1 LARPCG
7 REDIRVGAIGSSRAM
22 SIVKL
27 PWMSDEEVDA
37 LIGPQI
43 ICRIAFKGDEYPYLS
58 PFRYV
63 SMRGTLYFH
72 FTDYGK
78 KMRLIKQDDRCCVQ
92 IERYAPDLSSYSFV
106 SLRGRLE
113 EVTDPEERKKA
124 VGLFRE
130 TGRTLSTRFLAAH
143 GLDPKDGWGA
153 FTVDKDLVIVKL
165 VDVVEKV
172 GLKNP

>member
-1 LARPCG
+1 
-7 REDIRVGAIGSSRAM
+7 M

>member
-1 LARPCG
+1 
-7 REDIRVGAIGSSRAM
+7 M

-27 PWMSDEEVDA
+27 PWMSGEEVDA
-37 LIGPQI
+37 LIGTQI
-43 ICRIAFKGDEYPYLS
+43 MCRIAFNGDEYPYLA

-63 SMRGTLYFH
+63 SMGGTLYFH

-78 KMRLIKQDDRCCVQ
+78 KMRLLKQDARCCVQ

-113 EVTDPEERKKA
+113 DVTDPKEMKKA

-130 TGRTLSTRFLAAH
+130 SGKTLSTRFLAAH
-143 GLDPKDGWGA
+143 GLDPRDGWGA
-153 FTVDKDLVIVKL
+153 FTSDKDLVIVKL